1 MFLLIWRVWFLWF
14 KITLGNCLKEVRM
27 LILAGIIRKVVSDE
41 DFVSL
46 TGPFQKEEF
55 HEALF
60 SMHLDK
66 TPGSDGLN
74 SAFLQK
80 YWHILSDEIFKAS
93 TTWLQRGNFP
103 PSLTLTNI
111 VLIPKI
117 TSLDQ
122 KF

>member
-27 LILAGIIRKVVSDE
+27 LILAGITRKVVSDE

-46 TGPFQKEEF
+46 TGPFRKEEF

-66 TPGSDGLN
+66 TPRSDGLN
-74 SAFLQK
+74 
-80 YWHILSDEIFKAS
+80 
-93 TTWLQRGNFP
+93 
-103 PSLTLTNI
+103 
-111 VLIPKI
+111 
-117 TSLDQ
+117 
-122 KF
+122 